1 MLTTGA
7 ALAVDGRGNVM
18 VPEEVSLRIV
28 AAKTATFYGQKMTKG
43 HIYTIARERQFR
55 EMLTVANDPADIVIF
70 GKGALVKVL
79 AARSGRFYGHKMTA
93 NDSYTVAGG
102 GRRVLG
108 DGGPATAV
116 ALASVRGLVPTHA
129 GILIAEG
136 PCRVRRVSR

>member
-93 NDSYTVAGG
+93 NHTYTVAGG
-102 GRRVLG
+102 GLAGPRRRR
-108 DGGPATAV
+108 ARH
-116 ALASVRGLVPTHA
+116 RGRA
-129 GILIAEG
+129 GKRPWPG
-136 PCRVRRVSR
+136 SHPRRHPHR